1 MASTSTPKVAGAA
14 QPAASSTAASQRV
27 AFCPPAD
34 RDVAHPA
41 KCKTRYAKLTF
52 AMSAR
57 MRETF
62 VLNFRKP
69 GGQLFRLQWRSE
81 PGWYRLE
88 NRLNSKMSWIKVRV
102 REELM
107 QDRRSYEPPYIA
119 LLFGCQVLQDS
130 RTLKSYGIHSGSEVT
145 VVFLAHHPWRH
156 QPC

>member
-1 MASTSTPKVAGAA
+1 
-14 QPAASSTAASQRV
+14 
-27 AFCPPAD
+27 
-34 RDVAHPA
+34 
-41 KCKTRYAKLTF
+41 
-52 AMSAR
+52 MSAR

-69 GGQLFRLQWRSE
+69 GGQLLRLQWRSE

-119 LLFGCQVLQDS
+119 LVFGCQVLQDS